1 MLLLLETERLIL
13 RPLTDDDAQFIVELL
28 NHPSFLENIGDK
40 GVRTPEDAL
49 RYLHEGPVASWAR
62 HGHGLYAVE
71 LAETGDTI
79 GMCGL
84 LKRDHLDHP
93 DLGYAY
99 LTRFWKNGYALEA
112 ARAVIAAAPHPGTL
126 LAMVTPANHG
136 SIRLLEKLGFQR
148 APDHPNHPDAL
159 MYSRQ
164 IP

>member
-13 RPLTDDDAQFIVELL
+13 RPLTDDDAPFIVELL
-28 NHPSFLENIGDK
+28 NQPSFLENIGDK
-40 GVRTPEDAL
+40 GVRTREDAL

-71 LAETGDTI
+71 LEETGETI

-99 LTRFWKNGYALEA
+99 LPRFWKNGYALEA
-112 ARAVIAAAPHPGTL
+112 ARAVITASPHPGSL

-148 APDHPNHPDAL
+148 AADHPNHPDAL